1 MCSFTCE
8 FPLSIGAVHIQPH
21 GILTFAGEVE
31 LSAFFSLRLVDDI
44 ARLVVEWEPRDVELT
59 MSYGQLELA
68 IPNAQTARENLYV
81 ILFTACSLFLGAE
94 ITQPCHSV
102 KKMPTE
108 RLALSTRPN
117 HFKWHLL

>member
-1 MCSFTCE
+1 
-8 FPLSIGAVHIQPH
+8 
-21 GILTFAGEVE
+21 
-31 LSAFFSLRLVDDI
+31 
-44 ARLVVEWEPRDVELT
+44 

-81 ILFTACSLFLGAE
+81 ILFTARSLFLGAE

-117 HFKWHLL
+117 HIK